1 MAEREGTEDLSLAKL
16 RAVYQDIFGKK
27 PHHSW
32 DAIKLRGMVDD
43 RQANPPP
50 PTAPIPDPVPP
61 AADKQTVTISLVVEH
76 VFMPQ
81 DPSQPDWETSSDTI
95 RYVAKDDEGKRA
107 RYEVHPSLAEFL
119 VGRDQAIVVG

>member
-1 MAEREGTEDLSLAKL
+1 MAEREGTDDLSLAKL
-16 RAVYQDIFGKK
+16 RATYQAVFGKK

-32 DAIKLRGMVDD
+32 DVLKLRGMVDD

-61 AADKQTVTISLVVEH
+61 AADKETVTISLVAEH
-76 VFMPQ
+76 VFMPK
-81 DPSQPDWETSSDTI
+81 DPTQEGWRTSDDTL
-95 RYVAKDDEGKRA
+95 RYVAKDEEGKRA

-119 VGRDQAIVVG
+119 VARDQAIVVG